1 MIKLCYP
8 NFWQT
13 RNILAY
19 LLLPFGWVFFILR
32 ISQADY
38 LLRQVKFDAF
48 TICVGN
54 CTVGGTGKTQLIIA
68 LAKEFSKRNINFIIL
83 SKGYGGNVKTASL
96 VTASSSPE
104 EVGDE
109 ALELCH
115 YGNSFVVPG
124 MQ

>member
-19 LLLPFGWVFFILR
+19 LLLPFGWVFLFLGYLR
-32 ISQADY
+32 QLFA
-38 LLRQVKFDAF
+38 RQVKFDAF

-124 MQ
+124 MT